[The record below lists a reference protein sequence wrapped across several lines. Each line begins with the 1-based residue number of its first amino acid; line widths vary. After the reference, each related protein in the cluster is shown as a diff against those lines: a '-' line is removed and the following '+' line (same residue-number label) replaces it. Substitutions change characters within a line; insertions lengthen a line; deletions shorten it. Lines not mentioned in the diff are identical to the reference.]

1 MSDYHLE
8 CKQFISATTTT
19 MTMNNGSSRR
29 NNDKDD
35 DPNVVQESVIRKM
48 TRLAIEYKAVN
59 LSQGF
64 PNESPPWPL
73 KVSLAHA
80 VLSGRPPP
88 TTTNTNTTTA
98 VLQQHISTM
107 MVSACGG
114 NDLNHKNDQ
123 LNQYSPP
130 CGRADLRAAIAHYYR
145 RFYDYDTISPDD
157 ITVTLGATE
166 ALASALRTIG
176 RPGDKCVIFEPFHEL
191 YPSQCKLFYLQP
203 VYVTLRPS
211 RNNSD
216 HNNSNNND
224 SNNNDNDN
232 DNHSNSTW
240 TYDETELE
248 TALRDAK
255 ILILNTPHNPTGKV
269 FTKMELTHIVA
280 LCRQYDVY
288 VITDDIYEHMCYG
301 KATRHMVLPKDF
313 PDFTE
318 KILVCNSI
326 GKSAA
331 ASGWRVGWCVHPPQ
345 LRDAYRGIHDQLC
358 VMAPHPQQ
366 FACLSYLSLPED
378 YFRNLAPK
386 YEHRVQKLTK
396 ALVAVGFQVIVPE
409 GAYYLFVKYTSVAPL
424 VGMTSVEAAMY
435 LLKHVG
441 VACVPGDNFFG
452 NNLQETT
459 NTYLRFAACRSDEDL
474 DAAIQRLE
482 EKLVEHNE

>member
-1 MSDYHLE
+1 
-8 CKQFISATTTT
+8 
-19 MTMNNGSSRR
+19 MTNNGSSS
-29 NNDKDD
+29 NNDD
-35 DPNVVQESVIRKM
+35 DPNVVKESVIRMM

-88 TTTNTNTTTA
+88 NGNDNDTDNNLSTTNTTA
-98 VLQQHISTM
+98 VLQNSISKM
-107 MVSACGG
+107 MLSDCGD
-114 NDLNHKNDQ
+114 NINNNNDQ

-130 CGRADLRAAIAHYYR
+130 CGRTDLRSSIANYYR
-145 RFYDYDTISPDD
+145 RFYEYDNISPED

-191 YPSQCKLFYLQP
+191 YPSQCKLFYLKP

-211 RNNSD
+211 MNNSD
-216 HNNSNNND
+216 NNNI
-224 SNNNDNDN
+224 NDNDN
-232 DNHSNSTW
+232 DNENHSNTIW
-240 TYDETELE
+240 TYDENELE
-248 TALRDAK
+248 TALSDAK

-280 LCRQYDVY
+280 LCRKYDVY
-288 VITDDIYEHMCYG
+288 LITDDIYEHMCYG
-301 KATRHMVLPKDF
+301 NDTRHIVIPKEF
-313 PDFTE
+313 PELTDKT
-318 KILVCNSI
+318 LVCNSI

-331 ASGWRVGWCVHPPQ
+331 ATGWRVGWCLHPPH

-366 FACLSYLSLPED
+366 FACLTYLSLPDE
-378 YFRNLAPK
+378 YFINLAKK
-386 YEHRVQKLTK
+386 YEKRVQKLK
-396 ALVAVGFQVIVPE
+396 NALVSVGFKVIFPQ
-409 GAYYLFVKYTSVAPL
+409 GAYYLFVNYKSVSQL
-424 VGMTSVEAAMY
+424 VDMTSVEAAMY
-435 LLKHVG
+435 LLKNVG

-452 NNLQETT
+452 NNLEETT
-459 NTYLRFAACRSDEDL
+459 NKYLRFAACRSDKDI
-474 DAAIQRLE
+474 DNAIQLLE
-482 EKLVEHNE
+482 EKLL